1 MVSNRWSRIY
11 LAYTPLIIFATVY
24 LRYHY
29 TVDLLA
35 GMITA
40 AVLILTAPRLYRI
53 LSPKGAMIGRY

>member
-1 MVSNRWSRIY
+1 LFRVY

-35 GMITA
+35 GIMVA
-40 AVLILTAPRLYRI
+40 AMLIYLAPALYRK
-53 LSPKGAMIGRY
+53 LSKGGTAIGGH